1 MTFEVTPFLGIP
13 NLILKVFLLEAGLS
27 NFLLIVMSRS
37 DEQREES
44 SLLSHRLT
52 FSELCSMR
60 VIFLR
65 FLMIK
70 TPSLVSCF
78 GVYSVGEISSVKAL
92 ILLVMSF
99 KLVTNPSSFMNFFL
113 AYFLTVEG
121 DISTMPFSVGLSC
134 ELC

>member
-1 MTFEVTPFLGIP
+1 
-13 NLILKVFLLEAGLS
+13 
-27 NFLLIVMSRS
+27 
-37 DEQREES
+37 
-44 SLLSHRLT
+44 
-52 FSELCSMR
+52 LCSMR